1 MAPCKINWFSLS
13 LSVSLNWKK
22 LQREKKE
29 RNEISAKL
37 NSFILQKNKFN
48 NRDTVMPFTYSRMTI
63 TSINFDN

>member
-1 MAPCKINWFSLS
+1 MAPCKINWISLS

-22 LQREKKE
+22 LTKKKE

-48 NRDTVMPFTYSRMTI
+48 NKDTIMSFTYSRMTI
-63 TSINFDN
+63 TSIEFDN